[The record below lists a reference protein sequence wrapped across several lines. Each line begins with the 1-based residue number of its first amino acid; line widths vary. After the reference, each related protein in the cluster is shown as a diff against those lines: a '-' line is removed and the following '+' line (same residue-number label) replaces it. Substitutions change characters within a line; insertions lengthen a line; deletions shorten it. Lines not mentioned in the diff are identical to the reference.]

1 VYTIRDIA
9 RLANVSTATVSGV
22 INGKKTVGEEYKRRV
37 LNAMEALDYHPDQV
51 ARSLK
56 VRKTFTLGMLIP
68 DVTNPFFTDVMRG
81 VEDEARKGGYSVI
94 FCNSNED
101 PELESQYLSTLY
113 ARRVD
118 GVLLSP
124 AGALAAEERL
134 LRKRFP
140 LVFFDRVPP
149 GYSGAGVVTDNAG
162 ASRDAAR
169 HLINLGHTRI
179 AIIAGRLD
187 MSNGAERLEGFR
199 QELQEA
205 VLPLPEEYLKRG
217 DFKLES
223 GYENGLEL
231 MRLTSPPTAIFSCNN
246 KMTLGLM
253 RALGELRIPCPERV
267 SVLGFD
273 DFDWTSSFIPHL
285 TTISQ
290 PTYEMG
296 RRATE
301 ILLRKIAHD
310 KDGAGAVEDHLVVLP
325 NELRIRDSTA
335 PPCPVYTQTAAR

>member
-1 VYTIRDIA
+1 V
-9 RLANVSTATVSGV
+9 
-22 INGKKTVGEEYKRRV
+22 
-37 LNAMEALDYHPDQV
+37 
-51 ARSLK
+51 
-56 VRKTFTLGMLIP
+56 
-68 DVTNPFFTDVMRG
+68 
-81 VEDEARKGGYSVI
+81 
-94 FCNSNED
+94 
-101 PELESQYLSTLY
+101 
-113 ARRVD
+113 
-118 GVLLSP
+118 
-124 AGALAAEERL
+124 GALSAEERL

-149 GYSGAGVVTDNAG
+149 GYSGAGVVTDNVR

-169 HLINLGHTRI
+169 HLISLGHTRI

-187 MSNGAERLEGFR
+187 VSNGAERLEGFR
-199 QELQEA
+199 QELQRA
-205 VLPLPEEYLKRG
+205 ALPLPDEYLKRG

-223 GYENGLEL
+223 GYEKGLEL
-231 MRLTSPPTAIFSCNN
+231 MRHPSPPTAVFSCNN

-253 RALGELRIPCPERV
+253 RALGELRISCPERV

-285 TTISQ
+285 TAVSQ

-301 ILLRKIAHD
+301 ILLHKIVHD
-310 KDGAGAVEDHLVVLP
+310 KDGTGGVEEHLVVLP

-335 PPCPVYTQTAAR
+335 PPHLV

>member
-1 VYTIRDIA
+1 
-9 RLANVSTATVSGV
+9 
-22 INGKKTVGEEYKRRV
+22 
-37 LNAMEALDYHPDQV
+37 
-51 ARSLK
+51 
-56 VRKTFTLGMLIP
+56 
-68 DVTNPFFTDVMRG
+68 MRG

-118 GVLLSP
+118 GVILSP

-134 LRKRFP
+134 LRRRFP

-149 GYSGAGVVTDNAG
+149 GYSGAGVVTDNVG

-179 AIIAGRLD
+179 AIIVGRLD

-199 QELQEA
+199 QELLEA
-205 VLPLPEEYLKRG
+205 GLPLPDEYLKRG
-217 DFKLES
+217 NFKLES
-223 GYENGLEL
+223 GYEKGLEL
-231 MRLTSPPTAIFSCNN
+231 MRLESPPTAVFSCNN

-253 RALGELRIPCPERV
+253 RALGELQIPCPERV

-285 TTISQ
+285 TAISQ

-301 ILLRKIAHD
+301 ILLRKIEHD
-310 KDGAGAVEDHLVVLP
+310 KDPAGMVEEQLIVLP

-335 PPCPVYTQTAAR
+335 PPYPVCTQRA